1 MHVSVLLT
9 SPHRVIAYSSDGA
22 DLFDV
27 VDTDGSGM
35 ITMNELRA
43 FMRREHPS
51 STEEQCRN
59 LFNLMDTNH
68 DKSVSRR
75 EFERFRSQHPVLITF
90 SLEKLVKFF
99 PCEVFPSRTKRKRKR
114 YLSHTHIHKESYLS
128 SSLIPVCLVLL
139 SISLAPFFSYSLP
152 PPVFPP
158 LSCSLHTH
166 KRMHRMSSSLCF
178 TVWNRIEGI
187 FTSRSWA
194 RAIAFMSVTLT
205 CVYVGVHACECFADI
220 STSCDRV

>member
-75 EFERFRSQHPVLITF
+75 EFERFRSQHPVLISF
-90 SLEKLVKFF
+90 SLEKLV
-99 PCEVFPSRTKRKRKR
+99 EVFPSRTKIERKR
-114 YLSHTHIHKESYLS
+114 YISISHTHTQKNLIFLPLS
-128 SSLIPVCLVLL
+128 SLV
-139 SISLAPFFSYSLP
+139 
-152 PPVFPP
+152 V
-158 LSCSLHTH
+158 LSCFLFLSLH
-166 KRMHRMSSSLCF
+166 SSL
-178 TVWNRIEGI
+178 TR
-187 FTSRSWA
+187 SRHLYLPRSLVSPYA
-194 RAIAFMSVTLT
+194 
-205 CVYVGVHACECFADI
+205 
-220 STSCDRV
+220 

>member
-22 DLFDV
+22 DLFDAI
-27 VDTDGSGM
+27 DTDGSGL

-75 EFERFRSQHPVLITF
+75 EFERFRSQHPVLISF
-90 SLEKLVKFF
+90 SLEKLV
-99 PCEVFPSRTKRKRKR
+99 EVSPSRTKIERKK
-114 YLSHTHIHKESYLS
+114 YLSHTYTKKSYLS
-128 SSLIPVCLVLL
+128 PSLIPGCLVLL
-139 SISLAPFFSYSLP
+139 SSSLAPFSSYSLP
-152 PPVFPP
+152 PPVSP
-158 LSCSLHTH
+158 LLSRSVHTH
-166 KRMHRMSSSLCF
+166 KRTHRMSSSLCF
-178 TVWNRIEGI
+178 TV
-187 FTSRSWA
+187 
-194 RAIAFMSVTLT
+194 
-205 CVYVGVHACECFADI
+205 
-220 STSCDRV
+220 

>member
-43 FMRREHPS
+43 FMRREYPS

-68 DKSVSRR
+68 DKSVTRR
-75 EFERFRSQHPVLITF
+75 EFERFRSQHPVLI
-90 SLEKLVKFF
+90 SFF
-99 PCEVFPSRTKRKRKR
+99 TILRSFCEVFPSLTKIERKR
-114 YLSHTHIHKESYLS
+114 YLSHNTHIHKESYLS
-128 SSLIPVCLVLL
+128 LSLIPVCLVLL

-178 TVWNRIEGI
+178 TV
-187 FTSRSWA
+187 
-194 RAIAFMSVTLT
+194 
-205 CVYVGVHACECFADI
+205 
-220 STSCDRV
+220 

>member
-27 VDTDGSGM
+27 IDTDGSGM

-75 EFERFRSQHPVLITF
+75 EFECFRSQHPVLIPF
-90 SLEKLVKFF
+90 SLEKLV
-99 PCEVFPSRTKRKRKR
+99 EVFLDLRK
-114 YLSHTHIHKESYLS
+114 
-128 SSLIPVCLVLL
+128 
-139 SISLAPFFSYSLP
+139 
-152 PPVFPP
+152 
-158 LSCSLHTH
+158 
-166 KRMHRMSSSLCF
+166 
-178 TVWNRIEGI
+178 
-187 FTSRSWA
+187 
-194 RAIAFMSVTLT
+194 
-205 CVYVGVHACECFADI
+205 
-220 STSCDRV
+220 